1 MPAKTHLIPSDSPL
15 RLVGTLD
22 APLSPWLWLVKWL
35 LALPHMIV
43 LVFLW
48 IAFAALSV
56 VALVA
61 IVVTGRYPRAIF
73 DFNVGVMR
81 WSWRVGFYAYSAMGT
96 DRYPPF
102 TLADVPDYP
111 AHLDL
116 EYPPSMSRGAAL
128 VKPLLALPHY
138 LIVAVLAGWLRGLL
152 MLVAGLTLLF
162 GRRYPGPVFDLAV
175 GIDRWVYRVVAYAC
189 LMTDAY
195 PPFRLDGGSEDT
207 GARGAAPDAISPKPA
222 AGLS

>member
-1 MPAKTHLIPSDSPL
+1 MTRVTPGQAQHRDLSPTTTEEQFMPAKTDVTPVDSPL
-15 RLVGTLD
+15 RLEGTLD
-22 APLSPWLWLVKWL
+22 APLSRWLWLVKWL

-43 LVFLW
+43 LVLLW
-48 IAFAALSV
+48 IAFAVLSL
-56 VALVA
+56 VAVVA
-61 IVVTGRYPRAIF
+61 IVVTGRYPQAIF

-81 WSWRVGFYAYSAMGT
+81 WSWRVGFYAFSAMGT

-116 EYPPSMSRGAAL
+116 EYPASLSRGVAL

-152 MLVAGLTLLF
+152 MLVAGVTLLF
-162 GRRYPGPVFDLAV
+162 GRRT
-175 GIDRWVYRVVAYAC
+175 RRRC
-189 LMTDAY
+189 ST
-195 PPFRLDGGSEDT
+195 
-207 GARGAAPDAISPKPA
+207 SPSA
-222 AGLS
+222 SIAGCIAWWPTHAS

>member
-1 MPAKTHLIPSDSPL
+1 MPAKTHVIPSDSPL
-15 RLVGTLD
+15 RLGGTLD
-22 APLSPWLWLVKWL
+22 APLSPWQWLVKWL
-35 LALPHMIV
+35 LALPHVIV

-48 IAFAALSV
+48 IAFAVLSV
-56 VALVA
+56 VALVT
-61 IVVTGRYPRAIF
+61 IIVTGRYPRAIF

-81 WSWRVGFYAYSAMGT
+81 WSWRVGFYAYSAMAT

-116 EYPPSMSRGAAL
+116 EYPPWLSRGVTL

-138 LIVAVLAGWLRGLL
+138 LVVAVLAGWLRGLL
-152 MLVAGLTLLF
+152 MLVAGVTLLF
-162 GRRYPGPVFDLAV
+162 GRRYPEPVFDLAV
-175 GIDRWVYRVVAYAC
+175 GIDRWVYRVMAYAC
-189 LMTDAY
+189 LMTDTY
-195 PPFRLDGGSEDT
+195 PPFRLDGGGEDPS
-207 GARGAAPDAISPKPA
+207 ARGAAPDAISPKPA